1 MSVMLSATIRS
12 LLLVCG
18 SMAVAVAQEGAAEP
32 LHFGDRLHAPANA
45 PKTVAWTL
53 FVYYTDDAHDYRDHE
68 SWLADLQARYGERG
82 LAVVVG
88 AEAAAARRIAA
99 TSPGF
104 SVATAHHESALGLGP
119 SPGAVRFRLQRGA
132 ENVAC
137 EWAAPDSSVDR
148 IEAAL
153 ASDLA
158 RTSPGEVD
166 DLLESLLYQ
175 IGDGGEF
182 TEAVAHCAKSL
193 PHSGRARALQVLEQW
208 WCKGDL
214 RAARA
219 AFDAAMVAISS
230 DPVALVHF
238 ADLVLRGDRT
248 DPAIAKT
255 LAMALAPAAATAA
268 KGAFTQL
275 VYLRAL
281 LMSGQDRLGARVA
294 AQMEKL
300 VSEPL
305 LHLWFAE
312 TLMEASSPVPF
323 RELAERAISQSEKG
337 GIDARMLAV
346 CRHKVLVRCGADAAA
361 IDALLSA
368 YRGGS
373 AYAGSLNN
381 DAWYLTTETPMMG
394 RFAPF
399 ALAQVDEMA
408 RLAGDEL
415 DNGSKDTVALVAFC
429 NGQYERAVELQKV
442 ACEQSNGDPRY
453 VARLQRYEQALAS
466 QRTASKPAEPHK
478 R

>member
-1 MSVMLSATIRS
+1 MLSATLRS
-12 LLLVCG
+12 LLLLCG
-18 SMAVAVAQEGAAEP
+18 SLAVAVAQEGAAGP
-32 LHFGDRLHAPANA
+32 LRFGDRLHSPANA
-45 PKTVAWTL
+45 PKTVSWTL
-53 FVYYTDDAHDYRDHE
+53 FVYYVDDTHDYRDHE

-88 AEAAAARRIAA
+88 AEDRAARRIAD
-99 TSPGF
+99 TTPGF
-104 SVATAHHESALGLGP
+104 AVAKARHEAAMEIAAT
-119 SPGAVRFRLQRGA
+119 PGAVRFRLQRGA
-132 ENVAC
+132 ESVAC
-137 EWAAPDSSVDR
+137 EWSAPDSAQDR

-182 TEAVAHCAKSL
+182 TEPVAHCAKAL

-214 RAARA
+214 RAART
-219 AFDAAMVAISS
+219 AFDAAMVEISS

-255 LAMALAPAAATAA
+255 LAMSLAPAAATAG

-275 VYLRAL
+275 VYMRAL

-294 AQMEKL
+294 APTEKL
-300 VSEPL
+300 VSGSPQL
-305 LHLWFAE
+305 QLWFAE
-312 TLMEASSPVPF
+312 TLMEASAPAAF
-323 RELAERAISQSEKG
+323 RELAERALSEAEKAG
-337 GIDARMLAV
+337 FDARLLTV

-361 IDALLSA
+361 IDALLA
-368 YRGGS
+368 TYRGDR
-373 AYAGSLNN
+373 AYEGSLNN
-381 DAWYLTTETPMMG
+381 DAWYLTTEIPTMG

-399 ALAQVDEMA
+399 ALAQVDEMS
-408 RLAGDEL
+408 RLAGDAL

-442 ACEQSNGDPRY
+442 ACEQSNSDPRY
-453 VARLQRYEQALAS
+453 AARLQRFEQALAS
-466 QRTASKPAEPHK
+466 RRAASKPSEPHK